1 MAKLKGITKNESRLE
16 MLKALALVLA
26 DQIDSGWPAK
36 ELRPIAKQYRET
48 INEIEQIEGM
58 TDRDDESSESL
69 STREADGK
77 SGAVR

>member
-1 MAKLKGITKNESRLE
+1 

-26 DQIDSGWPAK
+26 DQIDSGLPPK
-36 ELRPIAKQYRET
+36 YLGPIAKQYRET

-58 TDRDDESSESL
+58 TDSDDEISEIL

>member
-1 MAKLKGITKNESRLE
+1 

-26 DQIDSGWPAK
+26 DQIDSGLPPK
-36 ELRPIAKQYRET
+36 DLGPIAKQYRET
-48 INEIEQIEGM
+48 INEIERM
-58 TDRDDESSESL
+58 TDSDDEISEIL

>member
-1 MAKLKGITKNESRLE
+1 MAKLEGITEGKSQLE

-26 DQIDSGWPAK
+26 DQIDSGLPPK
-36 ELRPIAKQYRET
+36 DLGPIAKQYRET

-58 TDRDDESSESL
+58 TDSDDEISEIL

>member
-1 MAKLKGITKNESRLE
+1 

-26 DQIDSGWPAK
+26 DQIDSGLPPK
-36 ELRPIAKQYRET
+36 DLGPIAKQYRET
-48 INEIEQIEGM
+48 INEIEGM
-58 TDRDDESSESL
+58 TDSDDEISEIL